1 VTAEPV
7 PSQAAGSVPTEKPP
21 SKLKQVLEYLET
33 LSKIVGG
40 VSIPVLGL
48 AVTYVLHQ
56 QAETNQKAQLYA
68 NIMTGREK
76 ADSDVRAQ
84 MFSRLLDRYL
94 VARGTGD
101 IPSKGADAPSKD
113 GATLEEFRDRV
124 MFLDLLRSNFEEYF
138 NARALFSR
146 LYEQIRD
153 QEMRVSGAEREGWTA
168 LKQQLFE
175 IAKDTTSRQVAL
187 LVRAGHLTEDIVVPA
202 AVAKDSQPPVS
213 RRIALYP
220 TRGLRG
226 LENVF
231 APTEEVWS
239 TAGRG
244 PDSRDPRRKR
254 YSITIRVNHILEGSA
269 KVTVM
274 LYEDVFENDQFVP
287 GRSLPN
293 VRPIEFDVSYFSTP
307 YMDNTR
313 LFGGSRFSVIYD
325 GCIDPKAGDL
335 VCRFPLKPSAQPQAQ
350 FKVVVFDEAFL
361 SQRDRPYVDQ
371 ILEKLS
377 ATGSW

>member
-1 VTAEPV
+1 MTAEPAPV
-7 PSQAAGSVPTEKPP
+7 QAAPPGPTERPP
-21 SKLKQVLEYLET
+21 GRFKQVLEYLET
-33 LSKIVGG
+33 VSKIVGG
-40 VSIPVLGL
+40 VSIPILGL
-48 AVTYVLHQ
+48 FVTWALHQ
-56 QAETNQKAQLYA
+56 QAETSQKAQLYA

-94 VARGTGD
+94 VTPADTQSKGPAT
-101 IPSKGADAPSKD
+101 PSKNE
-113 GATLEEFRDRV
+113 ATLEQFRDRV

-138 NARALFSR
+138 NARALFAR

-153 QEMRVSGAEREGWTA
+153 QEVRASGTEREGWTV
-168 LKQQLFE
+168 LKQQLIE

-187 LVRAGHLTEDIVVPA
+187 LVRAGHLTEDIVVPV

-226 LENVF
+226 MENVF

-239 TAGRG
+239 MAEHVADTK
-244 PDSRDPRRKR
+244 DLRRKR
-254 YSITIRVNHILEGSA
+254 YSITIRVNNIFESSA
-269 KVTVM
+269 KVTVI
-274 LYEDVFENDQFVP
+274 LYEDAFENDRFVP

-325 GCIDPKAGDL
+325 GCIDAKAADL
-335 VCRFPLKPSAQPQAQ
+335 VCRFPMTSTSQPQGQ

-371 ILEKLS
+371 ILEKLG
-377 ATGSW
+377 AR